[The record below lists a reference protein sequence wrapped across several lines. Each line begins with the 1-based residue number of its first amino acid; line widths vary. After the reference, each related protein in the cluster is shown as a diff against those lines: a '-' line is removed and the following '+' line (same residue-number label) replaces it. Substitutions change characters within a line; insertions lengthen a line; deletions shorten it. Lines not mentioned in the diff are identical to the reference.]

1 MNPIESS
8 SINESKSLLI
18 NKNLPLNQTAFQSI
32 LPKIYKFYSIF
43 KGPKEE
49 NINYYQESC
58 RLYIANVIL
67 TTQVCFIF

>member
-1 MNPIESS
+1 MNPNEFS

-18 NKNLPLNQTAFQSI
+18 NKNLPLNQTAFQST
-32 LPKIYKFYSIF
+32 PPQIYNFFSIF

-67 TTQVCFIF
+67 TTQVYFLF